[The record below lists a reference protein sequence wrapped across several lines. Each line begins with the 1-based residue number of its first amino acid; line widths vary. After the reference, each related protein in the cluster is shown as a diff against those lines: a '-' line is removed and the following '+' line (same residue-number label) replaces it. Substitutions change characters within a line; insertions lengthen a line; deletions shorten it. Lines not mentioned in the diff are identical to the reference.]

1 MRSPPAATR
10 AEARVTVVRP
20 ATAADVLAI
29 DAVLAAAFGGD
40 QVPRLVH
47 ALRGD
52 TLDADRVELVAEDA
66 GQVVGHVLVTPI
78 PLETA
83 PGVTTTLACLSPL
96 GVRPDV
102 SGRGIGSTLVRA
114 ALTEAERRGERAV
127 VLEGD
132 PRYYRRFGFVPSSG
146 HGLRRPSERTP
157 EAAFQVRLLRG
168 PAPRG
173 RALYPRAF
181 WDADAVG
188 LPFDGVPW
196 LDELERACRFVECAV
211 TGDVLAAPVPSC
223 PGWDVAELLRHVG
236 VVQRTVTEWIG
247 AGRHP
252 RSTPSALADGDVRAW
267 FAHGWRRLQEV
278 LDGGPPGTPAP
289 TWCPWDATLGF
300 WRRRQ
305 AHEHLVHAIDVAQ
318 ALGSAE
324 PDVPDAV
331 ALDGVDEVLRLW
343 LGTQLGQAVGGRGD
357 MIRVLAG
364 DRSWTVGLHAHLVEV
379 HDSPV
384 EPDAVVRAEPAVL
397 YRWLWGR
404 APDSVVEVEG
414 DRGVVAELR
423 SLLARAMA

>member
-1 MRSPPAATR
+1 
-10 AEARVTVVRP
+10 VTVVRP

-52 TLDADRVELVAEDA
+52 TVDADRVELVAEDA

-83 PGVTTTLACLSPL
+83 PGARMMLACLSPL

-102 SGRGIGSTLVRA
+102 SGRGIGTALMNA
-114 ALTEAERRGERAV
+114 ALAEAERRGEPAV

-132 PRYYRRFGFVPSSG
+132 PRYYTRFGFVPASS

-157 EAAFQVRLLRG
+157 ERAFQVRVLRG

-188 LPFDGVPW
+188 IPFDGVPW
-196 LDELERACRFVECAV
+196 LDELERACRFVERAV
-211 TGDVLAAPVPSC
+211 AGDVLAAPVPSC

-252 RSTPSALADGDVRAW
+252 RSTQSAPADGDVRAW
-267 FAHGWRRLQEV
+267 FADGWRRLQEV
-278 LDGGPPGTPAP
+278 LDSGPPGTPAP
-289 TWCPWDATLGF
+289 TWCPWDTTLGF

-318 ALGSAE
+318 ALSFAE
-324 PDVPDAV
+324 PDVPGAV
-331 ALDGVDEVLRLW
+331 ALDGVEEVLRLW

-357 MIRVLAG
+357 MIRVVAG

-384 EPDAVVRAEPAVL
+384 EPGAVVRAEPAVL

-414 DRGVVAELR
+414 DRGAVAELR
-423 SLLARAMA
+423 SLLSRAMA